1 MGVSRHPAFPA
12 PSSSNEGDS
21 DCKTRTHR
29 AARIWTH
36 ISLAVMPRA
45 GGASSIPEAYRFSTA
60 VSGMLDRP
68 VPSTPTAFVRRR
80 TSAVKR
86 FRRGY
91 AFRARRS
98 FSEGGKPGDDNGER
112 SRLKLECEAIA
123 LSRRPGQARDS
134 KRRSGTHSHR
144 RIVLS
149 TLGPLP
155 FATTQAGGYGSPPSG
170 TTARDETAGGNLRAR
185 LRRVPTQRRP
195 SRPAP
200 GGARVW
206 LASAGPS
213 WLRRSVRGCR
223 PRRR

>member
-1 MGVSRHPAFPA
+1 LQNSDASRRENMDSHLTRCHAPRRRGIQHPRGVSLQHSRLW
-12 PSSSNEGDS
+12 N
-21 DCKTRTHR
+21 
-29 AARIWTH
+29 
-36 ISLAVMPRA
+36 A
-45 GGASSIPEAYRFSTA
+45 GS
-60 VSGMLDRP
+60 
-68 VPSTPTAFVRRR
+68 FVRRR

-170 TTARDETAGGNLRAR
+170 TTARDETAGGDLRASA
-185 LRRVPTQRRP
+185 PRP
-195 SRPAP
+195 YTAAAVTTC
-200 GGARVW
+200 AR
-206 LASAGPS
+206 
-213 WLRRSVRGCR
+213 RRSRLACERWPFMVAAKRSRMPSSKAVTMVSCT
-223 PRRR
+223 